1 MYTLAKRGKSKS
13 IRFLVILE
21 LVFAIFTLLG
31 VFAQY
36 FESAAAQNASGSV
49 LVVNFDVPV
58 DAGSSAFMTRAVL
71 LAQTQGAS
79 AIVIEMNT
87 PGGLLSDMLSIV
99 QSIQNAN
106 QSGIPTYTYVPPNA
120 LAASAGSYIAMASNK
135 ILMGPGSE
143 IGPSTPIVVGGST
156 LQQNHTEDAMI
167 KLMVGLAQKWNRN
180 ATAAYNMVYG
190 DQAFS
195 ADQAYEFHISN
206 GFANSLSQALG
217 ELGLGNKPVVTLSES
232 VYEQFLSALSNT
244 EVDGILILVGELAI
258 VIDIYHPTVVLT
270 IAGVLAILAGLVGLE
285 VIGASILGFF
295 LLALA
300 AVLVLL
306 ELKLGH
312 GLAVMAGVAVGAF
325 AILLLTQGLT
335 YSPSPINAVS
345 EVEAAGVVGVGVLAG
360 VYIRWVAG
368 PLRKGKK
375 LTGPE
380 SLIGSVGTASTAL
393 TPEGEVRVAGVI
405 WHARSVSGNIAVGD
419 QIRVVSREG
428 LTLTVEKIEK

>member
-1 MYTLAKRGKSKS
+1 MYTLAKQGKSKS
-13 IRFLVILE
+13 IRLLVALE
-21 LVFAIFTLLG
+21 LVFVSLTALG
-31 VFAQY
+31 LFVQHFG
-36 FESAAAQNASGSV
+36 SVAAQNASGAV
-49 LVVNFDVPV
+49 VVVNFDVPV
-58 DAGSSAFMTRAVL
+58 DAGSSAFMVRAVS
-71 LAQTQGAS
+71 LAQSQGAA

-106 QSGIPTYTYVPPNA
+106 QSGIPTYTYVPPAA
-120 LAASAGSYIAMASNK
+120 LAASAGSYIAMATNK

-143 IGPSTPIVVGGST
+143 IGPSTPIVVGGSS

-180 ATAAYNMVYG
+180 STAAYYMVYG

-195 ADQAYEFHISN
+195 ADEAYEFHISN
-206 GFANSLSQALG
+206 GFASSLSQALE
-217 ELGLGNKPVVTLSES
+217 ELGLSNKPVVTLSES

-312 GLAVMAGVAVGAF
+312 GLAVMAGIAVGAF
-325 AILLLTQGLT
+325 AILFLTQGLT
-335 YSPSPINAVS
+335 YSPSPVNAVS
-345 EVEAAGVVGVGVLAG
+345 EVEAAGVAGVGVLAG
-360 VYIRWVAG
+360 MYIRWVAG

-380 SLIGSVGTASTAL
+380 SLIGSLATASTPL
-393 TPEGEVRVAGVI
+393 TPEGEVRVGGVI
-405 WHARSVSGNIAVGD
+405 WRAKSVSGNVGAGE
-419 QIRVVSREG
+419 QVRVVSREG
-428 LTLTVEKIEK
+428 LTLVVERAK